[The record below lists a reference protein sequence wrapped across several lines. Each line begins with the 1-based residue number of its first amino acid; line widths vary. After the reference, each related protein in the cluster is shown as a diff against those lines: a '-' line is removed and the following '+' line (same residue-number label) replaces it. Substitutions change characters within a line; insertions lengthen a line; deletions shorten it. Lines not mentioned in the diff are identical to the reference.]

1 MALSKQQLSNL
12 RKELRENR
20 TVDRAVTLSAEKRS
34 VKIAKL
40 QRYLDAVP
48 EGASRSKLQRLQRLQ
63 KELEKF
69 KSFTG
74 LIAASDQEAQ
84 TTRCHVTTAVKD
96 AKEEIVEGDIQPP
109 SPEQLPTP
117 TSVPATT
124 DARPAKKQ
132 KVALSSPEQAPY
144 QAPEQAPYMDAISLG
159 SQTWRGLPK
168 EDRAP
173 YQEKA
178 KAAKKQYDQDR
189 KAFTDG
195 GGTMKKCKTRKDNK
209 HWELYFTPAADPN
222 ALAANL
228 NGSLSFKC
236 NKGVATR
243 IQGKQSDSQN
253 DLN

>member
-34 VKIAKL
+34 AKIAKL
-40 QRYLDAVP
+40 QQYLDTVP
-48 EGASRSKLQRLQRLQ
+48 EGAPKTLLQ

-74 LIAASDQEAQ
+74 LIAASEQEAQ

-159 SQTWRGLPK
+159 SKTWRGLPK

-209 HWELYFTPAADPN
+209 NWELYFTPAADPN

>member
-20 TVDRAVTLSAEKRS
+20 TVDRVVTLSAEKRS

-48 EGASRSKLQRLQRLQ
+48 EGASRSKLQRLQLLH

-84 TTRCHVTTAVKD
+84 TTPCHVTTAVKD

-144 QAPEQAPYMDAISLG
+144 QAPEQAPYIDAISLG
-159 SQTWRGLPK
+159 SQTWQGLPK

-189 KAFTDG
+189 KAFTHG
-195 GGTMKKCKTRKDNK
+195 GRTMKKCKTRKDNK
-209 HWELYFTPAADPN
+209 NWELYFTLAADPN